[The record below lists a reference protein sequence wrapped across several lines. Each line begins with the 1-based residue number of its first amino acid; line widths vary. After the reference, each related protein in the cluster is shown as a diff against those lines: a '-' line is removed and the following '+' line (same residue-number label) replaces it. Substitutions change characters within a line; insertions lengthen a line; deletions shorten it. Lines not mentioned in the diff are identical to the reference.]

1 MSDNLVEID
10 RAKIVNSGG
19 SQYSRV
25 PPALKRLFESEFGD
39 SLIYKQAP
47 GSKAVVIAIEKQE
60 EK

>member
-1 MSDNLVEID
+1 MADNLVEID

-39 SLIYKQAP
+39 SLVFKQAP
-47 GSKAVVIAIEKQE
+47 GSNDIFITIEKQGE
-60 EK
+60 A